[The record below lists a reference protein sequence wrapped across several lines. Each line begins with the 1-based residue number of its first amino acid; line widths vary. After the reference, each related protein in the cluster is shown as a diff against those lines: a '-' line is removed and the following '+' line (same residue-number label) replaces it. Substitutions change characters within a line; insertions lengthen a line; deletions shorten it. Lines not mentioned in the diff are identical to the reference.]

1 MPKGSAK
8 NPFSDEEINDK
19 FRSLALP
26 KMKKKSRVEE
36 IIQMVTDLESV
47 KNIKDLALLL
57 A

>member
-1 MPKGSAK
+1 
-8 NPFSDEEINDK
+8 
-19 FRSLALP
+19 
-26 KMKKKSRVEE
+26 MKKGRVEE